1 MEGGSQY
8 RSVIL
13 LPEKWWGTTVDIR
26 RPDKGMNMS
35 ELEKTQKERELA
47 QRIKQ
52 DLIKQHGM
60 LLFGK
65 ALYQVLGFTNGDAF
79 RQAYKRGKVPVAV
92 FELEG
97 KRGRYALAEDIANWL
112 ASRRM
117 TVSDKEKRGGAL

>member
-1 MEGGSQY
+1 MGRGSQCC
-8 RSVIL
+8 SVIL
-13 LPEKWWGTTVDIR
+13 LPKKWWVTTVDIQ
-26 RPDKGMNMS
+26 RPDEGMNMS
-35 ELEKTQKERELA
+35 KHEKTQKERELA

-79 RQAYKRGKVPVAV
+79 RQAFKRGKLPVAV

-97 KRGRYALAEDIANWL
+97 KRGRYALVEDIANWL

-117 TVSDKEKRGGAL
+117 TVDAQEKRG

>member
-1 MEGGSQY
+1 
-8 RSVIL
+8 
-13 LPEKWWGTTVDIR
+13 
-26 RPDKGMNMS
+26 MNMS
-35 ELEKTQKERELA
+35 ELETTQKQRELA

-52 DLIKQHGM
+52 DLIEQHGI

-79 RQAYKRGKVPVAV
+79 RQAFKRGKLSVAV

-112 ASRRM
+112 ACRRM
-117 TVSDKEKRGGAL
+117 TVSAPKKRGGAA

>member
-1 MEGGSQY
+1 MGGGSQC

-13 LPEKWWGTTVDIR
+13 LPKKWWVTTVDIQ
-26 RPDKGMNMS
+26 RPDEGMNMS

-79 RQAYKRGKVPVAV
+79 RQAFKRGKLPVAV

-117 TVSDKEKRGGAL
+117 TVDVQEQRGGVP

>member
-1 MEGGSQY
+1 
-8 RSVIL
+8 
-13 LPEKWWGTTVDIR
+13 
-26 RPDKGMNMS
+26 MS
-35 ELEKTQKERELA
+35 ELEKTRKERELV

-52 DLIKQHGM
+52 DLIEQHGM

-79 RQAYKRGKVPVAV
+79 RQALKRGKLPVAV

-97 KRGRYALAEDIANWL
+97 KRGRYALAEDIAIWL

-117 TVSDKEKRGGAL
+117 TANDHDKHGGAP